1 MDDLDDEIF
10 EKPSKFDIVMR
21 IEWSFFVSLHAS
33 DLLYCLRNSSYISFE
48 WIQISVFHMFFF
60 TSDIVELVQAY
71 TH

>member
-21 IEWSFFVSLHAS
+21 MEWS
-33 DLLYCLRNSSYISFE
+33 LLYHCMLPICCIVYGIPRTFLLNGFRFPFSIC
-48 WIQISVFHMFFF
+48 FF